1 MKQFS
6 SIAIIITIILRER
19 RGPFLKVMEVASEI
33 CEESINSYLV
43 YLVIIFCIWVLM
55 EVEV

>member
-19 RGPFLKVMEVASEI
+19 RGPFLKVMEAASEI

-43 YLVIIFCIWVLM
+43 YPIIIFCIWVLM